1 MRGIPPSV
9 YSSFFKPKTVK
20 MVTATAIILILYAA
34 VILWFVVQGARKT
47 KSMSDYAV
55 GSVQFSPYMVG
66 LSLAAAST
74 SAATFIINPGFISLY
89 GISGVL
95 AFAVF
100 MPLGKY
106 LSLLFMTKRFRKQGI
121 NVKAISMA
129 QWIGRR
135 YNTQFGSILFAV
147 LSLLLVSFMVLI
159 CVGMTKVISQALQ
172 IGEITALTGIVI
184 FVFGYMMFG
193 GANSMVYT
201 NTIQAFM
208 KLIVAVIMLSSGY
221 TYFSEGIHHF
231 LEQLNQI
238 DPLLTATTNPKSP
251 LFRDYFEI
259 IFCPFVIGIAIVC
272 QPHIITKS
280 LLLKGDEDVNK
291 YLFAGICAEIIF
303 FSVVFV
309 GLYARL
315 SFPDLMNNGVAMK
328 MDGIV
333 SAYVVKE
340 FPVWLG
346 LVVVFGLI
354 SSGLATFEGLIQ
366 SLSTTITTDIIG
378 QFSKNTEGG
387 RLMILNKIVIICLAI
402 LTFFLTKEQL
412 LNPKLSVGIFAQLGV
427 YAFFSAAFMPV
438 VMGIFLKNV
447 PTIAPI
453 AAAIAA
459 VVVHFG
465 TYFGSISPYLQG
477 VVKNPAVSA
486 TYAILTATI
495 IGFSLYFLLKDKSK

>member
-1 MRGIPPSV
+1 
-9 YSSFFKPKTVK
+9 
-20 MVTATAIILILYAA
+20 MVTATAIILILYAT
-34 VILWFVVQGARKT
+34 IIIWFVAQGARKT
-47 KSMSDYAV
+47 KSMADYAV

-74 SAATFIINPGFISLY
+74 SAATFIINPGFITLY
-89 GISGVL
+89 GISGIL
-95 AFAVF
+95 TFAVF
-100 MPLGKY
+100 LPLGKY
-106 LSLLFMTKRFRKQGI
+106 ISLILMTKRFRQQGI
-121 NVKAISMA
+121 NVKALSMA

-135 YNTQFGSILFAV
+135 YNTQAGAILFAV

-172 IGEITALTGIVI
+172 IGEMPALAGIVI

-201 NTIQAFM
+201 NTIQAFL
-208 KLIVAVIMLSSGY
+208 KLVVAVIMLGSGY
-221 TYFSEGIHHF
+221 TYFSEGIHQF
-231 LEQLNQI
+231 LDKLNQI
-238 DPLLTATTNPKSP
+238 DPFLTATTNPKSP

-259 IFCPFVIGIAIVC
+259 IFCPFIVGIAIVC

-280 LLLKGDEDVNK
+280 LLLKSDEDVNK
-291 YLFAGICAEIIF
+291 YLTTGILAEIIF
-303 FSVVFV
+303 FSVVIV
-309 GLYARL
+309 GLFARL

-328 MDGIV
+328 MDGIIP
-333 SAYVVKE
+333 AYVVKE
-340 FPVWLG
+340 FPIWLG

-378 QFSKNTEGG
+378 HFGFGKSDVGSTPTSDFSNPKSTEGR
-387 RLMILNKIVIICLAI
+387 RLMFLNKIVIICLAI

-438 VMGIFLKNV
+438 LMGIFLKDV
-447 PTIAPI
+447 PTIAPMT
-453 AAAIAA
+453 AAIVA

-465 TYFGSISPYLQG
+465 TYFGGITPYLQG
-477 VVKNPAVSA
+477 LVKNPAVSA
-486 TYAILTATI
+486 TYAICSSTI
-495 IGFSLYFLLKDKSK
+495 IGFGLYFLLKKTKDN

>member
-1 MRGIPPSV
+1 MVIATTLLLIV
-9 YSSFFKPKTVK
+9 Y
-20 MVTATAIILILYAA
+20 ALIIIG
-34 VILWFVVQGARKT
+34 FVVQGARKT
-47 KSMSDYAV
+47 KSMSDYAL

-74 SAATFIINPGFISLY
+74 SAATFIINPGFITLY

-95 AFAVF
+95 AFAIF
-100 MPLGKY
+100 LPLGKY
-106 LSLLFMTKRFRKQGI
+106 VSLILMTKRFRKQGI
-121 NVKAISMA
+121 DIKAISMA

-135 YNTQFGSILFAV
+135 YDTKGGATLFAV

-159 CVGMTKVISQALQ
+159 CVGMTKIISQALQ
-172 IGEITALTGIVI
+172 INEITALSGIVI

-221 TYFSEGIHHF
+221 AYFSEGIHHF
-231 LEQLNQI
+231 LSQLNDI

-259 IFCPFVIGIAIVC
+259 IFCPFVVGIAIVC

-280 LLLKGDEDVNK
+280 LLLRGDEDVNK
-291 YLFAGICAEIIF
+291 YLFTGIAAEIIF

-315 SFPDLMNNGVAMK
+315 SFPDLMLDGVPMK
-328 MDGIV
+328 MDGIIP
-333 SAYVVKE
+333 AYVVKE
-340 FPVWLG
+340 FPVWIG
-346 LVVVFGLI
+346 LIVVLGLI

-366 SLSTTITTDIIG
+366 SLSTTITTDIISPFVKNWEG
-378 QFSKNTEGG
+378 Q
-387 RLMILNKIVIICLAI
+387 RLIILNRVVIILLGL
-402 LTFFLTKEQL
+402 LTFFLAKDQL

-427 YAFFSAAFMPV
+427 YAFFSAAFIPV
-438 VMGIFLKNV
+438 LMGIFLKDV
-447 PTIAPI
+447 PTIAPM
-453 AAAIAA
+453 AAAITAIL
-459 VVVHFG
+459 VHFG
-465 TYFGSISPYLQG
+465 TYFGGITPYLQG
-477 VVKNPAVSA
+477 VIKNPAVSA
-486 TYAILTATI
+486 TYAILSATLV
-495 IGFSLYFLLKDKSK
+495 GFGLYYLLKKSTDVEAQVIAIDDAIIKNP

>member
-1 MRGIPPSV
+1 
-9 YSSFFKPKTVK
+9 
-20 MVTATAIILILYAA
+20 
-34 VILWFVVQGARKT
+34 VVQGARKT

-74 SAATFIINPGFISLY
+74 SAATFIINPGFITLY
-89 GISGVL
+89 GISGVI
-95 AFAVF
+95 AFAIF

-106 LSLLFMTKRFRKQGI
+106 LSLIFMTKRFRKQGI

-135 YNTQFGSILFAV
+135 YDTKFGSMLFAI

-172 IGEITALTGIVI
+172 IGEITALTGIVV

-193 GANSMVYT
+193 GANSMIYT

-208 KLIVAVIMLSSGY
+208 KLIVAVILLSSGY
-221 TYFSEGIHHF
+221 AYFSEGIHHF
-231 LEQLNQI
+231 VEQLNQI

-280 LLLKGDEDVNK
+280 LLLRGDEDVNK
-291 YLFAGICAEIIF
+291 YLFAGILAEIIF

-328 MDGIV
+328 MDGIIP
-333 SAYVVKE
+333 AYVVKE

-366 SLSTTITTDIIG
+366 SLSTTITTDILSHFG
-378 QFSKNTEGG
+378 FGLSDVGSATPTSETPNPKWLS
-387 RLMILNKIVIICLAI
+387 LMVLNKIVIIGLAI

-447 PTIAPI
+447 PTVAPI
-453 AAAIAA
+453 TAAIAA
-459 VVVHFG
+459 VIVHFG
-465 TYFGSISPYLQG
+465 TYFGSITPYLQG
-477 VVKNPAVSA
+477 AVKNPAVSA
-486 TYAILTATI
+486 TYAILTATV
-495 IGFSLYFLLKDKSK
+495 IGFGLYFWSIVYNKTL

>member
-1 MRGIPPSV
+1 
-9 YSSFFKPKTVK
+9 

-34 VILWFVVQGARKT
+34 IIIWFVVQGARKT
-47 KSMSDYAV
+47 KSMADYAV

-74 SAATFIINPGFISLY
+74 SAATFIINPGFITLY

-106 LSLLFMTKRFRKQGI
+106 ISLILMTKRFRKQGV

-135 YNTQFGSILFAV
+135 YDTRFGSMLFAF
-147 LSLLLVSFMVLI
+147 LSLLLVTFMVLI

-201 NTIQAFM
+201 NTIQAFL
-208 KLIVAVIMLSSGY
+208 KLVVAVIMLSSGY
-221 TYFSEGIHHF
+221 TYFSDGIHHF
-231 LEQLNQI
+231 LDRLTAI
-238 DPLLTATTNPKSP
+238 DPFLTATTNPKSP

-259 IFCPFVIGIAIVC
+259 IFCPFVVGIAIVC

-291 YLFAGICAEIIF
+291 YLTAGILAEIIF
-303 FSVVFV
+303 FSVVVV

-328 MDGIV
+328 MDGII

-340 FPVWLG
+340 FPVWIG
-346 LVVVFGLI
+346 LIVVFGLI

-378 QFSKNTEGG
+378 QFNPQMLNPQNTEGG
-387 RLMILNKIVIICLAI
+387 DRLMILNKIVIAGLAL
-402 LTFFLTKEQL
+402 LTFFLSKDQL

-438 VMGIFLKNV
+438 LMGIFFKNV
-447 PTIAPI
+447 PTIAPL
-453 AAAIAA
+453 AAAIVA
-459 VVVHFG
+459 VIVHFG
-465 TYFGSISPYLQG
+465 TYFGGITPYLQG
-477 VVKNPAVSA
+477 AVKNPAVSA
-486 TYAILTATI
+486 TYAILASAVV
-495 IGFSLYFLLKDKSK
+495 GFVLKSLVKVKSEHS

>member
-1 MRGIPPSV
+1 MI
-9 YSSFFKPKTVK
+9 
-20 MVTATAIILILYAA
+20 TATAIILVLYAA
-34 VILWFVVQGARKT
+34 VIIGFVIKGARKT
-47 KSMSDYAV
+47 QSMADYAV

-74 SAATFIINPGFISLY
+74 SAATFIINPGFITLY
-89 GISGVL
+89 GVSGVL

-106 LSLLFMTKRFRKQGI
+106 ISLILMTKRFRKQGV

-135 YNTQFGSILFAV
+135 YETAAGSMLFAC
-147 LSLLLVSFMVLI
+147 LSLLLVTFMVLI

-172 IGEITALTGIVI
+172 VGEIPTLMGIVV

-201 NTIQAFM
+201 NTIQAFL
-208 KLIVAVIMLSSGY
+208 KLVVAVIMLTSGY
-221 TYFSEGIHHF
+221 KYFSEGIHHF
-231 LEQLNQI
+231 LDQLTAI
-238 DPLLTATTNPKSP
+238 DPLLTAATNPKSP

-259 IFCPFVIGIAIVC
+259 IFCPFVVGIAIVC

-280 LLLKGDEDVNK
+280 LLLKNDEDVNK
-291 YLFAGICAEIIF
+291 YLTTGILAEIIF
-303 FSVVFV
+303 FSVVIV

-328 MDGIV
+328 MDGIIP
-333 SAYVVKE
+333 AYVVKE
-340 FPVWLG
+340 FPIWIG
-346 LVVVFGLI
+346 LIVVFGLI

-378 QFSKNTEGG
+378 QFNLQSKTQNPQNTEGG
-387 RLMILNKIVIICLAI
+387 DRLMVLNKIVIVGLAL
-402 LTFFLTKEQL
+402 LTFFLSKDQL

-438 VMGIFLKNV
+438 LMGIFFKKV
-447 PTIAPI
+447 PTVAPL
-453 AAAIAA
+453 AAAIVA
-459 VVVHFG
+459 VIVHFG
-465 TYFGSISPYLQG
+465 AYFGGITPYLQG
-477 VVKNPAVSA
+477 AVKNPAVSA
-486 TYAILTATI
+486 TYAILASAVV
-495 IGFSLYFLLKDKSK
+495 GFTLKNGVKN

>member
-1 MRGIPPSV
+1 MVIATTLLLIV
-9 YSSFFKPKTVK
+9 Y
-20 MVTATAIILILYAA
+20 ALIIIGF
-34 VILWFVVQGARKT
+34 VIQGARKT

-74 SAATFIINPGFISLY
+74 SAATFIINPGFITLY
-89 GISGVL
+89 GVSGVL
-95 AFAVF
+95 AFAIF
-100 MPLGKY
+100 LPLGKY
-106 LSLLFMTKRFRKQGI
+106 VSLIVMTKRFRKQGI
-121 NVKAISMA
+121 DIKAISMA

-135 YNTQFGSILFAV
+135 YNTSGGATLFAV

-159 CVGMTKVISQALQ
+159 CVGMTKIISQALQ
-172 IGEITALTGIVI
+172 INELTALTGIVV

-221 TYFSEGIHHF
+221 AYFSEGIHHF
-231 LEQLNQI
+231 LSQLNDI

-259 IFCPFVIGIAIVC
+259 IFCPFVVGIAIVC

-280 LLLKGDEDVNK
+280 LLLRGDEDVNK
-291 YLFAGICAEIIF
+291 YLFTGIAAEIIF

-315 SFPDLMNNGVAMK
+315 SFPDLMLDGVPMK
-328 MDGIV
+328 MDGIIP
-333 SAYVVKE
+333 AYVVKE
-340 FPVWLG
+340 FPVWIG
-346 LVVVFGLI
+346 LIVVLGLI

-366 SLSTTITTDIIG
+366 SLSTTITTDIISPFVKNWEG
-378 QFSKNTEGG
+378 Q
-387 RLMILNKIVIICLAI
+387 RLIILNRVVIILLGL
-402 LTFFLTKEQL
+402 LTFFLAKDQL

-427 YAFFSAAFMPV
+427 YAFFSAAFIPV
-438 VMGIFLKNV
+438 LMGIFLKDV
-447 PTIAPI
+447 PTIAPM
-453 AAAIAA
+453 AAAITAIL
-459 VVVHFG
+459 VHFG
-465 TYFGSISPYLQG
+465 TYFGGITPYLQG
-477 VVKNPAVSA
+477 VIKNPAVSA
-486 TYAILTATI
+486 TYAILSATLV
-495 IGFSLYFLLKDKSK
+495 GFGLYYLLKKSTDVEAQVIAIDDAIIKNP

>member
-1 MRGIPPSV
+1 
-9 YSSFFKPKTVK
+9 
-20 MVTATAIILILYAA
+20 MVTATAIILILYA
-34 VILWFVVQGARKT
+34 IIIIWFVAKGASKT
-47 KSMSDYAV
+47 KSMADYAI

-74 SAATFIINPGFISLY
+74 SAATFIINPGFITLY
-89 GISGVL
+89 GISGIL
-95 AFAVF
+95 TFAVF
-100 MPLGKY
+100 LPLGKY
-106 LSLLFMTKRFRKQGI
+106 LSLILMTKRFRQQGI
-121 NVKAISMA
+121 NVKALSMA

-135 YNTQFGSILFAV
+135 YNTQAGAILFAV

-172 IGEITALTGIVI
+172 TGELPTLAGIVI

-201 NTIQAFM
+201 NTIQAFL
-208 KLIVAVIMLSSGY
+208 KLVVAVLMLGSGY
-221 TYFSEGIHHF
+221 TYFSEGIHQF
-231 LEQLNQI
+231 LDKLNQI

-259 IFCPFVIGIAIVC
+259 IFCPFIVGIAIVC

-280 LLLKGDEDVNK
+280 LLLKSDKDVNK
-291 YLFAGICAEIIF
+291 YLTTGILAEIIF
-303 FSVVFV
+303 FSVVIV

-328 MDGIV
+328 MDGIIP
-333 SAYVVKE
+333 AYVVKE
-340 FPVWLG
+340 FPIWLG

-378 QFSKNTEGG
+378 QFNKNIEAQNPNSSGTQGG
-387 RLMILNKIVIICLAI
+387 RLMFLNKIVIICLAI

-438 VMGIFLKNV
+438 LMGIFLKDV
-447 PTIAPI
+447 PTIAPMT
-453 AAAIAA
+453 AAVVA

-465 TYFGSISPYLQG
+465 TYFGGMTPYLHG
-477 VVKNPAVSA
+477 LVKNPAVSA
-486 TYAILTATI
+486 TYAICTSTI
-495 IGFSLYFLLKDKSK
+495 IGFGLYFLLKKTKDKRQKTIL

>member
-1 MRGIPPSV
+1 MVIATTLLLIV
-9 YSSFFKPKTVK
+9 Y
-20 MVTATAIILILYAA
+20 ALIIIG
-34 VILWFVVQGARKT
+34 FVVQGARKT
-47 KSMSDYAV
+47 KSMSDYAL

-74 SAATFIINPGFISLY
+74 SAATFIINPGFITLY

-95 AFAVF
+95 AFAIF
-100 MPLGKY
+100 LPLGKY
-106 LSLLFMTKRFRKQGI
+106 VSLILMTKRFRKQGI
-121 NVKAISMA
+121 DIKAISMA

-135 YNTQFGSILFAV
+135 YDTKGGATLFAV

-159 CVGMTKVISQALQ
+159 CVGMTKIISQALQ
-172 IGEITALTGIVI
+172 INELTALTGIVV

-221 TYFSEGIHHF
+221 AYFSEGIHHF
-231 LEQLNQI
+231 LSQLNDI

-259 IFCPFVIGIAIVC
+259 IFCPFVVGIAIVC

-280 LLLKGDEDVNK
+280 LLLRGDEDVNK
-291 YLFAGICAEIIF
+291 YLFTGIAAEIIF

-315 SFPDLMNNGVAMK
+315 SFPDLMLDGVPMK
-328 MDGIV
+328 MDGIIP
-333 SAYVVKE
+333 AYVVKE
-340 FPVWLG
+340 FPVWIG
-346 LVVVFGLI
+346 LIVVLGLI

-366 SLSTTITTDIIG
+366 SLSTTITTDIISPFVKNWEG
-378 QFSKNTEGG
+378 Q
-387 RLMILNKIVIICLAI
+387 RLIILNRVVIILLGL
-402 LTFFLTKEQL
+402 LTFFLAKDQL

-427 YAFFSAAFMPV
+427 YAFFSAAFIPV
-438 VMGIFLKNV
+438 LMGIFLKDV
-447 PTIAPI
+447 PTIAPM
-453 AAAIAA
+453 AAAITAIL
-459 VVVHFG
+459 VHFG
-465 TYFGSISPYLQG
+465 TYFGGITPYLQG
-477 VVKNPAVSA
+477 VIKNPAVSA
-486 TYAILTATI
+486 TYAILSATLV
-495 IGFSLYFLLKDKSK
+495 GFGLYYLLKKSTDVEAQVIAIDDAIIKNP

>member
-1 MRGIPPSV
+1 
-9 YSSFFKPKTVK
+9 
-20 MVTATAIILILYAA
+20 MVTATAIILTLYAA
-34 VILWFVVQGARKT
+34 LIIWFVVQGARKT
-47 KSMSDYAV
+47 QSMSDYAV

-74 SAATFIINPGFISLY
+74 SAATFIINPGFITLY

-106 LSLLFMTKRFRKQGI
+106 LSLIFMTKRFRKQGI

-135 YNTQFGSILFAV
+135 YETKWGAIFFAV
-147 LSLLLVSFMVLI
+147 LSLLLISFMVLI

-172 IGEITALTGIVI
+172 ISEIPTLTGIVV

-201 NTIQAFM
+201 NTIQAFL
-208 KLIVAVIMLSSGY
+208 KLIVAIILLGSGY

-259 IFCPFVIGIAIVC
+259 IFCPFVVGIAIVC

-280 LLLKGDEDVNK
+280 LLLRGDEDVNK
-291 YLFAGICAEIIF
+291 YLFTGILAEILF

-315 SFPDLMNNGVAMK
+315 SFPDLMNNGAAMK
-328 MDGIV
+328 MDGIIP
-333 SAYVVKE
+333 AYVVKE

-366 SLSTTITTDIIG
+366 SLSTTITTDIIKNNP
-378 QFSKNTEGG
+378 QSATSNPQNTEEDK
-387 RLMILNKIVIICLAI
+387 MMFLNKIVIVCLALI
-402 LTFFLTKEQL
+402 TFFLTKEQL

-438 VMGIFLKNV
+438 VMGIFLKDV
-447 PTIAPI
+447 PTIAPMS
-453 AAAIAA
+453 AAITA

-465 TYFGSISPYLQG
+465 TYFGSISLYLEG

-486 TYAILTATI
+486 TYAILSSVI
-495 IGFSLYFLLKDKSK
+495 VGFGLYFLKKKPTTSNL